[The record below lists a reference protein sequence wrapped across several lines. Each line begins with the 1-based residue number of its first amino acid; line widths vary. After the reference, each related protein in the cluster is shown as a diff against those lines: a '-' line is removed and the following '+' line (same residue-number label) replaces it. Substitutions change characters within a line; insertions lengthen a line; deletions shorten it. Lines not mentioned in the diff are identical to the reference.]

1 MKPNN
6 FQKLIASLKFKKQ
19 RNTSYFMVME
29 NFKVSNVD
37 FTIHKGAILLFS
49 GVPAETDSEL
59 YLSVIYKVKPLN
71 SDISIVDAGEGLIK
85 MKYDDLAGLL
95 ISKRIIAYYTDLDSK
110 DKEIDK
116 LVQNYLTR

>member
-37 FTIHKGAILLFS
+37 FTIYKGAILLFS